1 MAAMKITIKCIVFIE
16 ICIFYFIYIYLV
28 SVSTDSI
35 TIGPV
40 KPIKLCFGSHTDLM
54 SNFLVFKTLVHL
66 SKKKKHWSKLRDGQ
80 RKIISSRRDNN
91 S

>member
-16 ICIFYFIYIYLV
+16 TCIFYFIYIYLV
-28 SVSTDSI
+28 SGSTDSI

-66 SKKKKHWSKLRDGQ
+66 SKKKNIGPS
-80 RKIISSRRDNN
+80 
-91 S
+91 